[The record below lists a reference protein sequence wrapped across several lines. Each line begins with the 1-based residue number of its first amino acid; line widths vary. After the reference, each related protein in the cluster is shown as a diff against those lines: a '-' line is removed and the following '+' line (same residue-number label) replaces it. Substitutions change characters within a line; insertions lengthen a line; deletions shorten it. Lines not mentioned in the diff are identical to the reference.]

1 MTIDTRRI
9 AVAEIVRGRS
19 RSPDRGVE
27 ASILFAGD
35 GGVCP
40 GARNPRAIVATMRV
54 FLVVSILT
62 LASPTPAARAEDGF
76 HAGLNLRADN
86 GAHPIR
92 LIAGFDSEAVDVSLT
107 LDPMVITDGQFD
119 TDLLATA
126 RISEHGW
133 GVIVG
138 WRNTSIGIL
147 GGREYQEKLV
157 LGIGAPLPLF
167 GDLSVRTRWGFEAA
181 TVILKHGA
189 DLPPDWISFE
199 QGRDFIDL
207 INFGM
212 YVTFEC
218 CHAVR

>member
-1 MTIDTRRI
+1 MNQVIDSIEDSRHRCSQ
-9 AVAEIVRGRS
+9 AMPRQRG
-19 RSPDRGVE
+19 GALE
-27 ASILFAGD
+27 A
-35 GGVCP
+35 
-40 GARNPRAIVATMRV
+40 RASLMMMMRV

-62 LASPTPAARAEDGF
+62 LASSTRAAHADDGL

-92 LIAGFDSEAVDVSLT
+92 LTAGFDGGPLDLSLT

-119 TDLLATA
+119 TDLLATV
-126 RISEHGW
+126 RVSDHGW
-133 GVIVG
+133 GIIAG

-167 GDLSVRTRWGFEAA
+167 GDLSVRMRWGFEAA

-218 CHAVR
+218 CHAAP